1 MTDPATHPT
10 PLRLLHL
17 KSILIGAGCAIA
29 AMIGAT
35 RNFEQFMSSY
45 LFAYQFILGIA
56 LGSMAL
62 VMLHHMTGGDWG
74 YCIRRVTEASAM
86 TMPLLTLLFVPI
98 ALNTTHLFPWA
109 NPDIVVHDEVL
120 LHKQWYLE
128 AGFFLGR
135 AAAYF
140 IAGSNDPF
148 ADIRH
153 GERLVERLV

>member
-1 MTDPATHPT
+1 MPDFDSHPA
-10 PLRLLHL
+10 PLRRLHWVAVVVGVVCAVI
-17 KSILIGAGCAIA
+17 SVVGA
-29 AMIGAT
+29 MT
-35 RNFEQFMSSY
+35 NHTQFITSY

-109 NPDIVVHDEVL
+109 NPDIVSGDTI
-120 LHKQWYLE
+120 LE
-128 AGFFLGR
+128 YQGR
-135 AAAYF
+135 IWMYQNF
-140 IAGSNDPF
+140 
-148 ADIRH
+148 
-153 GERLVERLV
+153 